1 MKFFKK
7 LRDELL
13 DIYLISNTIS
23 YALIYALSLKI
34 FFSFVDNISIRII
47 FSVIAFFLCGYL
59 QQWVIARLICF
70 VIDKI
75 KEILKIEEK

>member
-7 LRDELL
+7 LRDEL
-13 DIYLISNTIS
+13 DVYFVSNTIS
-23 YALIYALSLKI
+23 YAVIYALSLKI

-47 FSVIAFFLCGYL
+47 FSVIVFFLCGYL
-59 QQWVIARLICF
+59 QQWVIARLICV